1 MKVAYAN
8 QKNQNKNSFID
19 KKTRKDGVRVNVK
32 LACHKEWIKLAVAKY
47 SESFS
52 ENDQS
57 AYQETSAVNNDFN
70 HPSEDYVNRIF
81 IDLPAQIMSTQNDC
95 QNSCT

>member
-1 MKVAYAN
+1 M
-8 QKNQNKNSFID
+8 
-19 KKTRKDGVRVNVK
+19 
-32 LACHKEWIKLAVAKY
+32 AVANY

-70 HPSEDYVNRIF
+70 HPSEDYVNRISK
-81 IDLPAQIMSTQNDC
+81 DLSAQIMSTQNDC
-95 QNSCT
+95 LNSGT

>member
-1 MKVAYAN
+1 M
-8 QKNQNKNSFID
+8 
-19 KKTRKDGVRVNVK
+19 
-32 LACHKEWIKLAVAKY
+32 AVAKY

-70 HPSEDYVNRIF
+70 HPSEDYVNRISK
-81 IDLPAQIMSTQNDC
+81 DLSAQIMSTQNDC
-95 QNSCT
+95 LNSGT